1 MVSSTGV
8 IKVYP
13 GRILNP
19 GFDPTNSTWYR
30 EALITNATVLTK
42 YRNFPNI
49 QTFSKAIRFKRQ
61 LKYVQAFDLK
71 TENILLN
78 LNAQDTDIKIVSSP
92 DQPSLNE
99 SG

>member
-42 YRNFPNI
+42 YRNFPYI

-61 LKYVQAFDLK
+61 LKYVQAFDVK
-71 TENILLN
+71 TENIFLN
-78 LNAQDTDIKIVSSP
+78 FNTQDTEIKIVSSP
-92 DQPSLNE
+92 YEPSLNE